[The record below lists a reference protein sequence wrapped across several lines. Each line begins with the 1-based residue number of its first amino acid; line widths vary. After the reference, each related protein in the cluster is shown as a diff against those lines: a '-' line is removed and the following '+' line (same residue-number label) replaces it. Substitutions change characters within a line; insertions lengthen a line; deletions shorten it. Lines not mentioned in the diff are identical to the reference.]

1 MRFQYLAHI
10 DNYRNNVMMSRPAI
24 KRIIMHTMS
33 LGILLTAFA
42 TSCTPIK
49 RGDYAAGSATMYCD
63 DGFRKILEEE
73 IEVFEYQYPESAII
87 PYYVDEQTAMDSL
100 LEGKTQLIVA
110 THELTKDQIQY
121 IKDKY
126 RRIVRQR
133 CIAVDA
139 VALIVNK
146 ENPVSQLTLDDIKG
160 IVQGKISNW
169 DQLAVSD
176 KGKIKLVFDN
186 QGSSTV
192 SYMREKFLGK
202 DGKISDNPNAFA
214 QKDNAEVFD
223 IVKNDKN
230 AIGIISVSWLGTDL
244 SEAKN
249 VPVDQRMEDYA
260 VENDTIATNLT
271 TEVKILKIAN
281 PVEENDYS
289 LEGYKPYQA
298 YINSGEYPLFR
309 KVYMIST
316 ANGRSVLNSFYQFC
330 GGFIGQKIISKT
342 GILPYHMSAR
352 VVNLR

>member
-1 MRFQYLAHI
+1 MRKTISSSFLLKA
-10 DNYRNNVMMSRPAI
+10 
-24 KRIIMHTMS
+24 MS
-33 LGILLTAFA
+33 LGILLAAFV
-42 TSCTPIK
+42 TSCSPIK
-49 RGDYAAGSATMYCD
+49 RGEYAEGSATMYCD
-63 DGFRKILEEE
+63 DGFRHILEEE
-73 IEVFEYQYPESAII
+73 VEVFEYQYPQSAII
-87 PYYVDEQTAMDSL
+87 PFYVDEQTAMDSL

-121 IKDKY
+121 IKDKF

-146 ENPVSQLTLDDIKG
+146 DNPVSQLTLNDIKE
-160 IVQGKISNW
+160 IVQGEISTWN
-169 DQLAVSD
+169 QLAVPNDS
-176 KGKIKLVFDN
+176 KIKLVFDH

-192 SYMREKFLGK
+192 SYMREKFLGEN
-202 DGKISDNPNAFA
+202 GKISDNKNAFA

-230 AIGIISVSWLGTDL
+230 AIGIISVSWLGSDL

-249 VPVDQRMEDYA
+249 VPVKQRMEDYA

-271 TEVKILKIAN
+271 TEVKILKVAN
-281 PVEENDYS
+281 PVEENDFS
-289 LEGYKPYQA
+289 LQGYMPYQA
-298 YINSGEYPLFR
+298 YINSGEYPLYR
-309 KVYMIST
+309 KVYMISSAT
-316 ANGRSVLNSFYQFC
+316 GSSVLNSFYQFC

>member
-1 MRFQYLAHI
+1 
-10 DNYRNNVMMSRPAI
+10 
-24 KRIIMHTMS
+24 MS
-33 LGILLTAFA
+33 LGIILAAFVC
-42 TSCTPIK
+42 SCTPIK
-49 RGDYAAGSATMYCD
+49 RGEYVSGSATMYCD
-63 DGFRKILEEE
+63 DGFRHILQEE

-100 LEGKTQLIVA
+100 LEDKTQLVVT
-110 THELTKDQIQY
+110 THELTQDQIKY
-121 IKDKY
+121 IKDKF

-146 ENPVSQLTLDDIKG
+146 DNPVSSLTLDDIKG
-160 IVQGKISNW
+160 ILEGKISKWN
-169 DQLAVSD
+169 QLAVAENSD
-176 KGKIKLVFDN
+176 IKLVFDN

-192 SYMREKFLGK
+192 SYLREKFLGEN
-202 DGKISDNPNAFA
+202 GKISDNPNAFA

-223 IVKNDKN
+223 IVKKDKS
-230 AIGIISVSWLGTDL
+230 AIGVISVSWLGADL

-249 VPVDQRMEDYA
+249 VPVDKRMEEYA

-271 TEVKILKIAN
+271 TEVKILKVSN

-289 LEGYKPYQA
+289 TVGYMPYQA

-316 ANGRSVLNSFYQFC
+316 ASGSSVLNSFYQFC

-352 VVNLR
+352 LVNLR

>member
-1 MRFQYLAHI
+1 MKKHSDSSKIFR
-10 DNYRNNVMMSRPAI
+10 V
-24 KRIIMHTMS
+24 MS
-33 LGILLTAFA
+33 LGLIAAAFA
-42 TSCTPIK
+42 IGCSPIK
-49 RGDYAAGSATMYCD
+49 RGEYADGSATMYCD
-63 DGFRKILEEE
+63 DGFRHILQEE
-73 IEVFEYQYPESAII
+73 IEVFEYQYPNSAII
-87 PYYVDEQTAMDSL
+87 PFYVDEQTAMDSL
-100 LEGKTQLIVA
+100 LEDKTQLVVT

-146 ENPVSQLTLDDIKG
+146 DNPVSSLTLDDIKG
-160 IVQGKISNW
+160 IIQGKISKWN
-169 DQLAVSD
+169 QLAVPD
-176 KGKIKLVFDN
+176 EAEIKLVFDN

-192 SYMREKFLGK
+192 SYMREKFLGEK
-202 DGKISDNPNAFA
+202 SKVSDNPNAFA

-223 IVKNDKN
+223 VVKKDKN
-230 AIGIISVSWLGTDL
+230 AIGIISVSWLGSDL
-244 SEAKN
+244 QEAKN
-249 VPVDQRMEDYA
+249 VPVEKRMEDYA

-271 TEVKILKIAN
+271 TEVKILKVAN

-289 LEGYKPYQA
+289 TVAYMPYQA

-316 ANGRSVLNSFYQFC
+316 ATGSSVLNSFYQFC

-342 GILPYHMSAR
+342 GILPYHMTPR
-352 VVNLR
+352 MVNLK

>member
-1 MRFQYLAHI
+1 MKAK
-10 DNYRNNVMMSRPAI
+10 V
-24 KRIIMHTMS
+24 HTSTSLLMS
-33 LGILLTAFA
+33 LGIILAAFVC
-42 TSCTPIK
+42 SCTPIK
-49 RGDYAAGSATMYCD
+49 RGEYVSGSATMYCD
-63 DGFRKILEEE
+63 DGFRHILQEE

-100 LEGKTQLIVA
+100 LEDKTQLVVT
-110 THELTKDQIQY
+110 THELTQDQIKY
-121 IKDKY
+121 IKDKF

-146 ENPVSQLTLDDIKG
+146 DNPVSSLTLDDIKG
-160 IVQGKISNW
+160 ILEGKISKWN
-169 DQLAVSD
+169 QLAVAENSD
-176 KGKIKLVFDN
+176 IKLVFDN

-192 SYMREKFLGK
+192 SYLREKFLGEN
-202 DGKISDNPNAFA
+202 GKISDNPNAFA

-223 IVKNDKN
+223 IVKKDKS
-230 AIGIISVSWLGTDL
+230 AIGVISVSWLGADL

-249 VPVDQRMEDYA
+249 VPVDKRMEEYA

-271 TEVKILKIAN
+271 TEVKILKVSN

-289 LEGYKPYQA
+289 TVGYMPYQA

-316 ANGRSVLNSFYQFC
+316 ASGSSVLNSFYQFC

-352 VVNLR
+352 LVNLR